1 MVDIPADLTV
11 EARLLHHHLVVRE
24 AVLSVRVHP
33 VRLLLRAH
41 SHPEVEVAVRQV
53 QVAHRV
59 VPVAEDN
66 G

>member
-1 MVDIPADLTV
+1 MVDIPVDLSV
-11 EARLLHHHLVVRE
+11 EARLLHHHPVVRE
-24 AVLSVRVHP
+24 AVLSVRDHP

-41 SHPEVEVAVRQV
+41 SHPEVEVAVQQV

>member
-1 MVDIPADLTV
+1 MVDIPVDLTV
-11 EARLLHHHLVVRE
+11 VARLLHHHPVDRE
-24 AVLSVRVHP
+24 AVLSVLVHP
-33 VRLLLRAH
+33 VLLLRAH
-41 SHPEVEVAVRQV
+41 SHPEVEVAVLQV

>member
-1 MVDIPADLTV
+1 MVDIPVALTV
-11 EARLLHHHLVVRE
+11 EARLLHHHPVVRE
-24 AVLSVRVHP
+24 AVLSVRDHP
-33 VRLLLRAH
+33 VLLLRAH
-41 SHPEVEVAVRQV
+41 SHPEVEVAVQQV